1 MGNNSFVPVLGRGT
15 AVFALNGKRVLVRN
29 VLHVPSLVIL
39 LYSLRT
45 HVTQRGCGFIGTED
59 SGFLVYFPTFVLS
72 VDMAVDSH
80 LSFETLG
87 RSALLYTLDYVQ
99 PRCPPTL
106 YPSEVVPALS
116 TAAPSPASRVVIEDD
131 DASASPALMPVD
143 SPTSPSVIDMQH
155 LSSTIQSL
163 MDAVQRFT
171 SSLPPAPLP
180 TSPLVVDPPIAPPSL
195 VDADA
200 LPSPRLLSTMS
211 FDDILHLVHHPDTS
225 FPSVRPCD
233 TSNASV
239 KRRIGRRRNS
249 TAPWAVANFEIT
261 SISFK
266 SAVMRVG

>member
-1 MGNNSFVPVLGRGT
+1 MVADTGATDHMVPDKSAFVSYKSVTGLSVRMGNNYYVPVLGRGA

-29 VLHVPSLVIL
+29 VLHVPSLAVP

-45 HVTQRGCGFIGTED
+45 HVSQRGCGFIGTKD

-99 PRCPPTL
+99 PRCPPAL
-106 YPSEVVPALS
+106 YPSEVAPALS

-131 DASASPALMPVD
+131 DASASPALAPVD

-163 MDAVQRFT
+163 TDAVQ
-171 SSLPPAPLP
+171 
-180 TSPLVVDPPIAPPSL
+180 
-195 VDADA
+195 
-200 LPSPRLLSTMS
+200 
-211 FDDILHLVHHPDTS
+211 
-225 FPSVRPCD
+225 
-233 TSNASV
+233 
-239 KRRIGRRRNS
+239 
-249 TAPWAVANFEIT
+249 
-261 SISFK
+261 
-266 SAVMRVG
+266 